1 MSVDCRVYVGL
12 TLEFARDLTSKD
24 FDKARELTEKHPELD
39 MYEYHNDD
47 IEGKLLL
54 IGDGMNGDFLRLIQ
68 VDVFSDDSC
77 LGEGNEF
84 RELAAP
90 VHVFN
95 KDLIEKMSDIYEEY
109 HDHRPALTDFRYAI
123 WSQWY

>member
-1 MSVDCRVYVGL
+1 MGVECRVFVGL
-12 TLEFARDLTSKD
+12 TLEFARDLTHED
-24 FDKARELTEKHPELD
+24 FRKCDDFTNKYPELD
-39 MYEYHNDD
+39 MNNYHLDD

-54 IGDGMNGDFLRLIQ
+54 IGDGMNGDFLRLIH
-68 VDVFSDDSC
+68 VDVFSDDSS

-84 RELAAP
+84 RELPALN
-90 VHVFN
+90 HVFN
-95 KDLIEKMSDIYEEY
+95 KDLIEKMADLYEEY